1 MCKWRLCDGENVA
14 SKTKKKNT
22 SRLDECGHSLVDPLC
37 SAIHNFSLHFTEFC
51 IFNLC
56 ITFFNLKQLFER
68 WVNWLCTV
76 LLPCYIRHISLLAR
90 FGRSYC
96 AMPCQTIHSHP
107 FALLIIV
114 FEMPLNVKFRTI
126 FNGTTSKFFILK
138 ITRSYSTIFT
148 NFLELI
154 RFVFWMN
161 EKAKIVFG

>member
-1 MCKWRLCDGENVA
+1 MTVKILRA
-14 SKTKKKNT
+14 KAKKNIKI
-22 SRLDECGHSLVDPLC
+22 GWMWYSLVNPLC

-56 ITFFNLKQLFER
+56 IAYFNLKQLYGR

-76 LLPCYIRHISLLAR
+76 LLPCCIRHISLLVLVALTV
-90 FGRSYC
+90 
-96 AMPCQTIHSHP
+96 PCHAIHSRP
-107 FALLIIV
+107 FALLLIMV
-114 FEMPLNVKFRTI
+114 FEMPLNAKFHSI
-126 FNGTTSKFFILK
+126 FMSTASKFFILK